1 MGCAVLRCAFRPQ
14 VEHGRPFYFS
24 LSFVFVL
31 LAIVSKIK
39 RNAGHGTHDVSCR
52 KSKRRMHVVL
62 STEEE
67 HASEGPFLSF
77 EEPRMKYKRMP

>member
-1 MGCAVLRCAFRPQ
+1 MELK
-14 VEHGRPFYFS
+14 
-24 LSFVFVL
+24 LS
-31 LAIVSKIK
+31 
-39 RNAGHGTHDVSCR
+39 HDVSCR

-77 EEPRMKYKRMP
+77 EGPRMKYKRMP